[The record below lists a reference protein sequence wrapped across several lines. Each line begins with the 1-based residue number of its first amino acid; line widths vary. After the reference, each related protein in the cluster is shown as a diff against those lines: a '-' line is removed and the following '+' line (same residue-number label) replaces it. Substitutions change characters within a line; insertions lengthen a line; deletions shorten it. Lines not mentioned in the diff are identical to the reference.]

1 MATSATQSRLLQ
13 LPRELRD
20 MIYEYALTKP
30 GGLVA
35 DVVRG
40 LDAWT
45 RFRAAENEEHQELE
59 SNQLRFVC
67 RQLYV
72 ETSALG
78 MRYNDLTFRLPDE
91 EAFVT
96 IYDLFDRFYH
106 SCSATY
112 LKDIRC
118 ITIIDDETDWPEEAV
133 QLESLLLPSLI
144 RFCQE
149 FTKATVIVRFNWLE
163 MWREATTHAPPEDI
177 DCMIYLSLALGRPNP
192 FPSDSGCLLGGLA
205 DQLSTHFANV
215 QCPDNLRFSCAHIH
229 DEEFAEQNADGV
241 FGQEGGPDGKGARG
255 DYRPWLEI
263 ARRVHEN
270 GV

>member
-1 MATSATQSRLLQ
+1 MATSATQFRLLQ

-20 MIYEYALTKP
+20 MIYEYALTEP

-78 MRYNDLTFRLPDE
+78 LRYNDLIFCLPDE

-96 IYDLFDRFYH
+96 VYDLFDRFHH
-106 SCSATY
+106 SCAPTY
-112 LKDIRC
+112 LNDIRR
-118 ITIIDDETDWPEEAV
+118 ITVFDDETDIPEEAV
-133 QLESLLLPSLI
+133 QLESLLSPSLI
-144 RFCQE
+144 RFCE
-149 FTKATVIVRFNWLE
+149 KYPKTTVIVRFDWVQTWMDE
-163 MWREATTHAPPEDI
+163 IADASCEDI
-177 DCMIYLSLALGRPNP
+177 DCMMYLSLALGRPNP
-192 FPSDSGCLLGGLA
+192 FPLDSGCILGGLA
-205 DQLSTHFANV
+205 EQLHTDFANIR
-215 QCPDNLRFSCAHIH
+215 CPDNLRFSCTPVYH
-229 DEEFAEQNADGV
+229 EERASLNADGIY
-241 FGQEGGPDGKGARG
+241 GQLGETVGEVMG
-255 DYRPWLEI
+255 DDYSPWLEI

-270 GV
+270 GI